1 MPKVNMSTALAANAD
16 QLWKSIGGFGTI
28 ADWHPAIEKADLSGD
43 TKGSIRKLHLIGGG
57 IVTERLEEISTDE
70 RVYRYS
76 ITESPLPVA
85 NYMAEIRVKDNGDG
99 SSTVEWS
106 SEFDAAKG
114 VADNDAI
121 KTIQGVYQAGFDNL
135 AKLYGMKS

>member
-16 QLWKSIGGFGTI
+16 NLWKSIGGFGAI
-28 ADWHPAIEKADLSGD
+28 ADWHPAIEKADLTGK
-43 TKGSIRKLHLIGGG
+43 TKGSVRTLHLVGGG
-57 IVTERLEEISTDE
+57 VITEKLEELSDDE

-85 NYMAEIRVKDNGDG
+85 NYSAEIRVKDNGDG

-114 VADNDAI
+114 VADNEAMSA
-121 KTIQGVYQAGFDNL
+121 IQGVYQAGFDNL
-135 AKLYGMKS
+135 AKLYGLKK